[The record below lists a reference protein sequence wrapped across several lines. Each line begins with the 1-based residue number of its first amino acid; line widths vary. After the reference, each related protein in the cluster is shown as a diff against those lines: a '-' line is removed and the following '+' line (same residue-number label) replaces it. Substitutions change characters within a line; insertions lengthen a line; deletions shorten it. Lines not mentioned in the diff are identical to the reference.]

1 MKKVSA
7 LVLVLVCV
15 FCLFS
20 NVQAEVYTSLLP
32 TLVNLSGWK
41 ADKAEGM
48 DLVMPGMNMIT
59 ASRIY
64 NKGNKEVTAM
74 VMIGSEMMIA
84 GQAGIEMNSSTL
96 KMNTQ
101 KINGFE
107 VTTQLDK
114 VNNTGSIIVYLD
126 KTTDSGA
133 YFIVS
138 FTGCDDKEALELA
151 KKFDWK
157 KMKQLT
163 KAAK

>member
-7 LVLVLVCV
+7 LVLIFVSV
-15 FCLFS
+15 FCFFA
-20 NVQAEVYTSLLP
+20 NAEAEVYTTLIP
-32 TLVNLSGWK
+32 TLINLSGWK
-41 ADKAEGM
+41 AQEAEGI

-64 NKGNKEVTAM
+64 EQKDKTVTAM
-74 VMIGSEMMIA
+74 VMIGSQMMI
-84 GQAGIEMNSSTL
+84 GSQTGIAMDSSSM

-114 VNNTGSIIVYLD
+114 TTSTGSIIVFLD
-126 KTTDSGA
+126 KNPELGA
-133 YFIVS
+133 YFILS
-138 FTGCDDKEALELA
+138 FEGCDDKEALEIA

-157 KMKQLT
+157 KMQKLA

>member
-1 MKKVSA
+1 
-7 LVLVLVCV
+7 
-15 FCLFS
+15 
-20 NVQAEVYTSLLP
+20 
-32 TLVNLSGWK
+32 
-41 ADKAEGM
+41 
-48 DLVMPGMNMIT
+48 MPGMNMIT

-64 NKGNKEVTAM
+64 NKGNKEITAM

-101 KINGFE
+101 KINGFD

-114 VNNTGSIIVYLD
+114 VNNSGSIIVYLD
-126 KTTDSGA
+126 KATDSGA

-163 KAAK
+163 QAVK